1 MVIILTRTSGILYT
15 NPISFGISMHR
26 SSERPKMNSHRM
38 IQLVSL
44 GIRLSLHGAGSNG
57 S

>member
-1 MVIILTRTSGILYT
+1 MVILLTRTSGILHT

-26 SSERPKMNSHRM
+26 SSERPKVNSHRM